1 MITAARETGSPFQV
15 TAPSLPLARRGTMAM
30 ATTQAMCGSSKDG
43 AAWNQ
48 LGNDIDGEVAGDK
61 SGTNSLSND
70 GTVIAIS
77 AFGMTAMATMPAKY
91 ASSHGMGPPGFNA
104 AMTSMGKTQLT
115 SADPSLSLKTATR
128 FSLVHLATLT
138 TATMLAI
145 SASSIGMA
153 LPGSNAATTSME
165 KPPTTTSDKTSPFQV
180 TATRLL
186 LVQLTTM
193 AMERIQVMPHLPV
206 EWHRLDPTR
215 Q

>member
-1 MITAARETGSPFQV
+1 M
-15 TAPSLPLARRGTMAM
+15 
-30 ATTQAMCGSSKDG
+30 DG

-48 LGNDIDGEVAGDK
+48 LGNDIDGKLPVQVRHQQPLQRA
-61 SGTNSLSND
+61 
-70 GTVIAIS
+70 TVIAIS
-77 AFGMTAMATMPAKY
+77 AFRMTAMATMPAKY
-91 ASSHGMGPPGFNA
+91 ASSHGMAPPGFNA

-186 LVQLTTM
+186 LVQLTTT
-193 AMERIQVMPHLPV
+193 AMERIQVMHASTGGMAPPG
-206 EWHRLDPTR
+206 PN
-215 Q
+215 